1 MTHSKGHQ
9 VNVMKTLCAA
19 SRVEL
24 TIVTALSHAACQ
36 GSVENYRIEESMHP
50 KNSHCQA
57 FEPRQKHTQNTS
69 INQHNCT
76 KQGIS
81 QTTPRLCIQFAQH
94 LLCQKN
100 YRTSQPGWLLQN
112 PLKHRAA
119 RGSPN
124 HTQTQL
130 PAAECCTHMPLPN
143 TPTAVVPRM
152 HPQASL
158 S

>member
-1 MTHSKGHQ
+1 MCCKQGRIDHHD
-9 VNVMKTLCAA
+9 C
-19 SRVEL
+19 VESCSL
-24 TIVTALSHAACQ
+24 
-36 GSVENYRIEESMHP
+36 
-50 KNSHCQA
+50 
-57 FEPRQKHTQNTS
+57 PRQCQKLSYRKINGPRKQPLPCIRAKTEHTQNTS

-81 QTTPRLCIQFAQH
+81 QMAPRLCIQFAQH
-94 LLCQKN
+94 LLCQKK
-100 YRTSQPGWLLQN
+100 YRTSQPGWFLQK

-119 RGSPN
+119 NGSPK

-130 PAAECCTHMPLPN
+130 PAAECRTHMPLPN

-158 S
+158 P